1 MRGLAE
7 ARARGPL
14 VMILV
19 MGFLGIS
26 VLHLLLTI
34 ATSQSVYELSDLK
47 REKRE
52 LDTTSQILA
61 EEVASLSSQQNLL
74 TTASKL
80 GMVSNSN
87 PVFLRLDDQKVLGK
101 PKPALGSSS
110 QSRNLVANSAM
121 IKVATPKQKT
131 APASTSEPE
140 KLPEQEAAPVT
151 TVSAIPASP
160 TR

>member
-1 MRGLAE
+1 MRGLAQTK
-7 ARARGPL
+7 ARGPL
-14 VMILV
+14 VMIVV
-19 MGFLGIS
+19 MGFLAIS
-26 VLHLLLTI
+26 LLHLLLTI

-52 LDTTSQILA
+52 LDTTSQILS
-61 EEVASLSSQQNLL
+61 EEVASLASHQNLL
-74 TTASKL
+74 NTASKL

-110 QSRNLVANSAM
+110 QSRNLVANSSM
-121 IKVATPKQKT
+121 INQAPEKQKA
-131 APASTSEPE
+131 APASTEQPQQ
-140 KLPEQEAAPVT
+140 LPQAAEVSS
-151 TVSAIPASP
+151 VSAIPVSP

>member
-1 MRGLAE
+1 
-7 ARARGPL
+7 
-14 VMILV
+14 MIVV

-26 VLHLLLTI
+26 LLHLLLTI
-34 ATSQSVYELSDLK
+34 ATSQAVYELSDLK

-74 TTASKL
+74 NTASKL
-80 GMVSNSN
+80 GMVSNAN
-87 PVFLRLDDQKVLGK
+87 PVFLRLDDQKVLGN

-110 QSRNLVANSAM
+110 QSRNLVANSSM
-121 IKVATPKQKT
+121 IKEAPAKQKA
-131 APASTSEPE
+131 APASTEQPQPLSE
-140 KLPEQEAAPVT
+140 EAEGT
-151 TVSAIPASP
+151 FVSAIPVSP

>member
-1 MRGLAE
+1 MRDLANV
-7 ARARGPL
+7 RARGPL

-19 MGFLGIS
+19 MGFLAIS
-26 VLHLLLTI
+26 ILHLLLTI

-74 TTASKL
+74 NTATKL

-87 PVFLRLDDQKVLGK
+87 PVFLRLEDQKVLGK
-101 PKPALGSSS
+101 PRPALGSSS

-121 IKVATPKQKT
+121 IKPEAKPKA
-131 APASTSEPE
+131 APASTTLPK
-140 KLPEQEAAPVT
+140 KLPTEAVASSAV
-151 TVSAIPASP
+151 VSAIPASP

>member
-1 MRGLAE
+1 MNGFFR
-7 ARARGPL
+7 RTRSSGPI

-19 MGFLGIS
+19 AGFLGIS
-26 VLHLLLTI
+26 ILHLLLTI

-61 EEVASLSSQQNLL
+61 EQVAALGSQQNLL
-74 TTASKL
+74 NTAAKL
-80 GMVSNSN
+80 GMVANSN

-101 PKPALGSSS
+101 PKPAPNASS

-121 IKVATPKQKT
+121 IKPTRTKLKT
-131 APASTSEPE
+131 VPASSVEPT
-140 KLPEQEAAPVT
+140 KISNVVLTPIG
-151 TVSAIPASP
+151 SIPASP

>member
-1 MRGLAE
+1 MKALAQTK
-7 ARARGPL
+7 ARGPL

-19 MGFLGIS
+19 MGFLAIS
-26 VLHLLLTI
+26 LLHLLLTI

-74 TTASKL
+74 NTASKL
-80 GMVSNSN
+80 GMVTNSN
-87 PVFLRLDDQKVLGK
+87 PVFLRLDDQKILGT

-110 QSRNLVANSAM
+110 QSRNLVANSSM
-121 IKVATPKQKT
+121 IKVAQAKQKA
-131 APASTSEPE
+131 APASTASPQPVPE
-140 KLPEQEAAPVT
+140 VAEES

>member
-1 MRGLAE
+1 MRAVSQPK
-7 ARARGPL
+7 ARGPL

-19 MGFLGIS
+19 MGFLAIS
-26 VLHLLLTI
+26 MLHLLLTI

-74 TTASKL
+74 NTASKL
-80 GMVSNSN
+80 GMVANSN

-121 IKVATPKQKT
+121 IKVDSPKQK
-131 APASTSEPE
+131 ASPASASEPE
-140 KLPEQEAAPVT
+140 VLPEQGTALAT

>member
-1 MRGLAE
+1 MNQVFRRTRPSA
-7 ARARGPL
+7 PV

-19 MGFLGIS
+19 LGFLGIS
-26 VLHLLLTI
+26 LLHLLLTI

-47 REKRE
+47 QQKRE

-74 TTASKL
+74 ITATKL
-80 GMVSNSN
+80 GMVSNTN
-87 PVFLRLDDQKVLGK
+87 PVFLRLEDQKVLGK
-101 PKPALGSSS
+101 PRPALDAGS

-121 IKVATPKQKT
+121 IKNTTSDRKASVATT
-131 APASTSEPE
+131 TEPVAI
-140 KLPEQEAAPVT
+140 EQPSL
-151 TVSAIPASP
+151 VSAIPSSP

>member
-1 MRGLAE
+1 MRGFAQT
-7 ARARGPL
+7 RARGPL
-14 VMILV
+14 VMIVV
-19 MGFLGIS
+19 MGFLAIS
-26 VLHLLLTI
+26 LLHLLLTI

-74 TTASKL
+74 NTASKL

-110 QSRNLVANSAM
+110 QSRNLVANSSM
-121 IKVATPKQKT
+121 IKQAPAKQKA
-131 APASTSEPE
+131 APASTLQPE
-140 KLPEQEAAPVT
+140 QLPEVAEVS